1 MQVLVVIIL
10 IYIFGSIFISIE
22 QIDYILSFLIKN
34 AISLII
40 SLIIS
45 FYIIGYIS
53 QFYSPTTRIKNRQRR
68 LIYIFFYMILI
79 VLGCIILGFIFLFEN
94 VELTTV
100 GIVLILA
107 IINTFILYHIDDS
120 NSLVNKKNIEK
131 NIKANQNERNNMEK
145 RNDDESPFDTLT
157 KLEIRNLEKECE
169 EIKAEIEELYYERN
183 NIRTG
188 NSMLDEI
195 SGSTLNKSELRHN
208 QEKHDELTRQ
218 IRDKENKLSD
228 KRRDI
233 EFKKNLLG

>member
-1 MQVLVVIIL
+1 MQILVVIIL
-10 IYIFGSIFISIE
+10 IYIFGSIFMTIE
-22 QIDYILSFLIKN
+22 QIDYMLSFLIKN
-34 AISLII
+34 AI

-53 QFYSPTTRIKNRQRR
+53 QFYSPTTKIKNRQRR

-100 GIVLILA
+100 GIVLALA

-131 NIKANQNERNNMEK
+131 NIKANQNERNNSDK

-157 KLEIRNLEKECE
+157 KLEIKNLEKECE

-208 QEKHDELTRQ
+208 QKKRDKLTRQ
-218 IRDKENKLSD
+218 IRDKENELSD

>member
-1 MQVLVVIIL
+1 MQILVVIIL
-10 IYIFGSIFISIE
+10 IYIFGSIFMTIE
-22 QIDYILSFLIKN
+22 QIDYMLSFLIKN
-34 AISLII
+34 AI

-53 QFYSPTTRIKNRQRR
+53 QFYSPTTKIKNRQRR

-100 GIVLILA
+100 GIVLALA

-131 NIKANQNERNNMEK
+131 NIKANQNERNNSDK

-157 KLEIRNLEKECE
+157 KLEIKNLEKECE
-169 EIKAEIEELYYERN
+169 EIKAEIEELYYKRN

-208 QEKHDELTRQ
+208 QKKRDELTRQ
-218 IRDKENKLSD
+218 IRDKENELSD